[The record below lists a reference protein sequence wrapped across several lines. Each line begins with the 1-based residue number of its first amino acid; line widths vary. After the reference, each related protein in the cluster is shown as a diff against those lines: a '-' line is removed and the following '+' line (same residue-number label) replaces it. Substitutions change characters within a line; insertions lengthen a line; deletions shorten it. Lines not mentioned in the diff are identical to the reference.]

1 MSKKTVRPVAAST
14 LKPGHVVMES
24 ADFPAVVT
32 RVAGSSRGVTVW
44 ARYPWQASLE
54 KDWLLGT
61 FRRTDTLNRVV
72 ERGY

>member
-1 MSKKTVRPVAAST
+1 MSTI
-14 LKPGHVVMES
+14 KPGHVVMES

-32 RVAGSSRGVTVW
+32 RVTSSSGVLTVW

-54 KDWLLGT
+54 REWKLGR
-61 FRRTDTLNRVV
+61 FHPTDTINTVV